1 MPVLQVALD
10 LLSIEDALTISEEAV
25 AGGVEWLEVGT
36 PLIKNHGMMAVK
48 RIKGAFP
55 ECTVVADMKTM
66 DAGDIEVEMA
76 AKNGADVV
84 AVLGLSSDFTI
95 KRAVN
100 SAKAHDIRIMGDLI
114 GIESKVKRAKELEG
128 LGVDY
133 ILIHTS
139 IDVQKVKREK
149 VDASLKEIKKLKK
162 ILKVPIAAAG
172 GIGMETIGFLK
183 EAGIE
188 IFIVGR
194 AVTKADDVI
203 ETTRKLR
210 KSIGLKSR
218 KITVDEPAH
227 GEMVRMFERLPTPF
241 VSDAMKRFGAM
252 RGLRPLNKSI
262 RIAGPAYTVKT
273 LGGDWGKVIKA
284 IDMAEHGDI
293 LVVDAQGVETAVW
306 GELATLSAMNR
317 GIKGVIIDG
326 ASRDTDDIKR
336 LKFPLWTKYITPN
349 AGEPHS
355 HGELNV
361 QINCGGVS
369 VKPGDIIVAD
379 EIGVVVV
386 PEERAGEILK
396 KSEEVAVKERR
407 YKKEIKDG
415 KTLSEIFG
423 L

>member
-25 AGGVEWLEVGT
+25 RGGVEWLEVGT
-36 PLIKNHGMMAVK
+36 PLIKNHGMTAVK
-48 RIKGAFP
+48 RIKAVFP

-66 DAGDIEVEMA
+66 DAGDLEVEIA
-76 AKNGADVV
+76 AKNGADIVCI
-84 AVLGLSSDFTI
+84 LGLASDFTI

-100 SAKAHDIRIMGDLI
+100 SAKAHDVEIMADLI
-114 GIESKVKRAKELEG
+114 GVENKTRRGKELED

-139 IDVQKVKREK
+139 LDVQKVKMEK

-172 GIGMETIGFLK
+172 GISVKTIGFLK
-183 EAGIE
+183 DAGIE
-188 IFIVGR
+188 IFVVGR

-203 ETTRKLR
+203 ETTRKLC
-210 KSIGLKSR
+210 KSVGLKPKES
-218 KITVDEPAH
+218 TVDEPTH
-227 GEMVRMFERLPTPF
+227 NKMVRMFERLPTPF
-241 VSDAMKRFGAM
+241 ISDAMKRFGAM
-252 RGLRPLNKSI
+252 RGLRPLNRGI

-273 LGGDWGKVIKA
+273 LGGDWGKVVKA
-284 IDMAEHGDI
+284 VDMAKNGDI
-293 LVVDAQGVETAVW
+293 LVVDAQGVEIAVW

-326 ASRDTDDIKR
+326 ASRDVDDIKK
-336 LKFPLWTKYITPN
+336 LKFPLWTKYTTPN
-349 AGEPHS
+349 AGEPHG

-361 QINCGGVS
+361 QINCGGVP

-379 EIGVVVV
+379 EVGVVVV
-386 PEERAGEILK
+386 PKERASEILK
-396 KSEEVAVKERR
+396 KSEEVVVKEKR